1 MREGEKM
8 LGGKKVAELVAFL
21 KGRRLPLIDQKAN
34 IEEIVTAMIHFEHSR
49 LLYVV
54 DNNEKLTGTIS
65 WGLLARHVFSSSHAP
80 QVHPRFIMSLITAE
94 TAKDI
99 MQKNPV
105 FTTENEPVE
114 TLLKKIIQ
122 RKVQEVPVIDRA
134 KRVIAN
140 LTINFLFSKFYKKRF
155 RSFSKFGCMAKLSS
169 NMKKVKHLIFCQ
181 LFRL

>member
-8 LGGKKVAELVAFL
+8 FGGKKVAELVAFL
-21 KGRRLPLIDQKAN
+21 KERRLPLIDQKAN
-34 IEEIVTAMIHFEHSR
+34 IEEIVTAMTHFEHSR

-80 QVHPRFIMSLITAE
+80 QVHPRFIMSMITAE

-105 FTTENEPVE
+105 FTTENELVE

-122 RKVQEVPVIDRA
+122 RKVQEIPVLDRE

-140 LTINFLFSKFYKKRF
+140 LTIVDLLRFLFKSR
-155 RSFSKFGCMAKLSS
+155 
-169 NMKKVKHLIFCQ
+169 KH
-181 LFRL
+181 

>member
-1 MREGEKM
+1 MREAEKM
-8 LGGKKVAELVAFL
+8 LGAKKVAELVAFL

-54 DNNEKLTGTIS
+54 DHNEKLIGTIS
-65 WGLLARHVFSSSHAP
+65 WGLLTRHVFSTSHDP
-80 QVHPRFIMSLITAE
+80 QIHPRFIMSMITAE

-99 MQKNPV
+99 MQKNPL
-105 FTTENEPVE
+105 FITENELVE

-122 RKVQEVPVIDRA
+122 RRVQEIPVLDRE

-140 LTINFLFSKFYKKRF
+140 LTIVDLLRFLIKSSK
-155 RSFSKFGCMAKLSS
+155 
-169 NMKKVKHLIFCQ
+169 H
-181 LFRL
+181 

>member
-21 KGRRLPLIDQKAN
+21 KERRLPLIDQKAN
-34 IEEIVTAMIHFEHSR
+34 IEEIVAAMIHFEHSR
-49 LLYVV
+49 FLYVV

-65 WGLLARHVFSSSHAP
+65 WELLARHVFSSRHEP
-80 QVHPRFIMSLITAE
+80 QIHPRLIMSMITAE

-105 FTTENEPVE
+105 FTTENELVE

-122 RKVQEVPVIDRA
+122 RKVQEIPVIDRE

-140 LTINFLFSKFYKKRF
+140 LTIVDVLRFLIKSR
-155 RSFSKFGCMAKLSS
+155 
-169 NMKKVKHLIFCQ
+169 KH
-181 LFRL
+181 

>member
-1 MREGEKM
+1 MTGDDKM
-8 LGGKKVAELVAFL
+8 LGDKPVAELVAFL
-21 KGRRLPLIDQKAN
+21 KGRRLPLIGQKAN
-34 IEEIVTAMIHFEHSR
+34 IEEIVTTMIHFEHSR

-65 WGLLARHVFSSSHAP
+65 WGLLVRHVFSSSHDS
-80 QVHPRFIMSLITAE
+80 QILPRFIMSMITAE

-105 FTTENEPVE
+105 FTTENELVE

-122 RKVQEVPVIDRA
+122 RKVKEIPVIDRE

-140 LTINFLFSKFYKKRF
+140 LTVVDLLRFLIKSR
-155 RSFSKFGCMAKLSS
+155 
-169 NMKKVKHLIFCQ
+169 KH
-181 LFRL
+181 

>member
-1 MREGEKM
+1 M
-8 LGGKKVAELVAFL
+8 LGDKKVAELVAFL

-54 DNNEKLTGTIS
+54 DHNEKLIGTIS
-65 WGLLARHVFSSSHAP
+65 WGLLTRHVFSTSHDP
-80 QVHPRFIMSLITAE
+80 QIHPRFIMSMITAE

-99 MQKNPV
+99 MQKNPL
-105 FTTENEPVE
+105 FITENELVE

-122 RKVQEVPVIDRA
+122 RRVQEIPVLDRE

-140 LTINFLFSKFYKKRF
+140 LTIVDLLRFLIKSSK
-155 RSFSKFGCMAKLSS
+155 
-169 NMKKVKHLIFCQ
+169 H
-181 LFRL
+181 

>member
-1 MREGEKM
+1 MREGEIK

-21 KGRRLPLIDQKAN
+21 KEKRLPLIDQKAN
-34 IEEIVTAMIHFEHSR
+34 IEEIVNAMIRFEHSR

-54 DNNEKLTGTIS
+54 DNNEKLTGIIS
-65 WGLLARHVFSSSHAP
+65 WELLARHVFSSSHAP
-80 QVHPRFIMSLITAE
+80 QIHPRFIMSMITAE

-105 FTTENEPVE
+105 FTTENELVE

-122 RKVQEVPVIDRA
+122 RKVQEIPVLDGE

-140 LTINFLFSKFYKKRF
+140 LTIVDILRFLIKSR
-155 RSFSKFGCMAKLSS
+155 
-169 NMKKVKHLIFCQ
+169 KH
-181 LFRL
+181 